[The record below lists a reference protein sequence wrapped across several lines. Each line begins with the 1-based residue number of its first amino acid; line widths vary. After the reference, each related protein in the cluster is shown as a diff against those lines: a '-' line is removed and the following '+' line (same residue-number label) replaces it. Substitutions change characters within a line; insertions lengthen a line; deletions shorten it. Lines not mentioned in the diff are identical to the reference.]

1 MEDSFVFQS
10 DKEIKRLRVQNEL
23 LFPYEKPIFDLLFS
37 KGKNLSVLDIGCND
51 GNKTTSS
58 FSYDSIS
65 KVIGIEYNV
74 ELATKAEKE
83 FGNNKFY
90 FTALDAE
97 QDDFSE
103 HLREIMKQKGIV
115 AFDCIY
121 LSFVL
126 MHLKNPRKV
135 LLNLHNFLKEDGSLV
150 VVEANDSASYLSS
163 SHTGE
168 NDNLLR
174 TFLEI
179 LREDKYSGN
188 RTLGSEVE
196 NIVKECGYK
205 DIRFWC
211 DAVCAKRGEKE
222 RKKDIITTFFSYLS
236 EDVDILLEEENKD
249 IYKEWKEWLS
259 NNWKEL
265 ESIILND
272 ESEISMGMKIIS
284 CKKSC
289 KNFKRT

>member
-1 MEDSFVFQS
+1 MEDLFVFQS
-10 DKEIKRLRVQNEL
+10 DKEIERLRVQNEL
-23 LFPYEKPIFDLLFS
+23 LFSYEKPIFGSLFS

-51 GNKTTSS
+51 GEKTTSS

-83 FGNNKFY
+83 LGNNKFY

-103 HLREIMKQKGIV
+103 NLRKIMKQNGIE

-126 MHLKNPRKV
+126 MHLKNQRKL
-135 LLNLHNFLKEDGSLV
+135 LLNLHDFLKEDGSLII
-150 VVEANDSASYLSS
+150 VEANDSASYL
-163 SHTGE
+163 T
-168 NDNLLR
+168 NDKNNLLG

-179 LREDKYSGN
+179 LKDDKYSGN
-188 RTLGSEVE
+188 RTLGKEVE
-196 NIVKECGYK
+196 NIVKECSYE
-205 DIRFWC
+205 DIHLWC
-211 DAVCAKRGEKE
+211 DSVCAKRGERE
-222 RKKDIITTFFSYLS
+222 RKKNIITTFFSYLS
-236 EDVDILLEEENKD
+236 EDVDILLAEENKD
-249 IYKEWKEWLS
+249 KYRQWKEWLC
-259 NNWKEL
+259 NNWNEL
-265 ESIILND
+265 ESLILND
-272 ESEISMGMKIIS
+272 DSEISMGMKIFS

-289 KNFKRT
+289 KNCKRT